1 MYIESQDGILASG
14 ALKPSN
20 LSLQL
25 ELRRWGFPR
34 LVLFMYPL
42 CLFGRRFG
50 WLLLLLLLLLRCRR
64 QRTLMAG
71 WEALVF
77 GVRLG
82 RSGLFGRWLGCLR
95 DGACRVGPSV
105 LVIAC
110 TEATLILEAIARAEG
125 GTRGVDLASKP
136 GYVRGEAGA
145 ALLGWRAG
153 QITPWRIVDG
163 VLRVVY

>member
-25 ELRRWGFPR
+25 ELRRRGFPR
-34 LVLFMYPL
+34 LVLLVYPL
-42 CLFGRRFG
+42 RLFGRRFG
-50 WLLLLLLLLLRCRR
+50 WLLLLLLLLLRHRR

-95 DGACRVGPSV
+95 DGTCRAGSSV
-105 LVIAC
+105 LVISCA
-110 TEATLILEAIARAEG
+110 EATLILEAIARAEG
-125 GTRGVDLASKP
+125 GTRGVALACEP
-136 GYVRGEAGA
+136 GYVGGEAGA

-163 VLRVVY
+163 VLRIVY